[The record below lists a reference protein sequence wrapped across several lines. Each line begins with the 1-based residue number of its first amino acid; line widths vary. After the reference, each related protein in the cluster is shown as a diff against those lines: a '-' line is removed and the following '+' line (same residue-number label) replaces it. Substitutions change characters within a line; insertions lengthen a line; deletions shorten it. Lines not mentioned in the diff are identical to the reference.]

1 MFSVKD
7 IKSSSKTL
15 TKEQVVEMF
24 PNVFD
29 EGLGLFEGE
38 YQQPPIKPGET
49 VRIRVPGSTM
59 WQPAISIREVTPRSY
74 DVRVGETVFPL
85 QSKRPLAYRRG
96 STVRYAFG
104 PLNFTVFKRN
114 YASARRA
121 TYSVRT
127 HRDQPSLTPGLPEA
141 QSTVSLDL
149 PQVLSPPVR
158 RPTRQRGPPVTL
170 SRHDSSL
177 TRLCNGQYVTISIV
191 MRLYL

>member
-74 DVRVGETVFPL
+74 YVRVGETVFPL

-127 HRDQPSLTPGLPEA
+127 HRDQPSLTPNLLSHLTYRKCCHPRSGDLRDSAGLPWLCH
-141 QSTVSLDL
+141 VMI
-149 PQVLSPPVR
+149 
-158 RPTRQRGPPVTL
+158 
-170 SRHDSSL
+170 
-177 TRLCNGQYVTISIV
+177 RLWLVFV
-191 MRLYL
+191 MGNMWRYLLLCVCICDMY